1 MEKKVGKRLG
11 GSKIL
16 QRCLQEEKVL
26 TLTYPIQRN
35 SFLS

>member
-1 MEKKVGKRLG
+1 MEKKMGKRLG

-26 TLTYPIQRN
+26 ALTYFIQGN